1 MSTNNTSTPLT
12 RFNTSANPETTDM
25 SYYSAVT
32 TPHIPELLQNRKTC
46 FSRIYHFILLLG
58 VLLCA
63 SLLLY
68 LVIHAQFYMKF
79 SGGMKSDIGNVD
91 FSLQSEGGLNLST
104 TINSSVKAIPSQLWK
119 QLYVDDLL
127 SDSP

>member
-1 MSTNNTSTPLT
+1 MSNNNTSTPLT

-32 TPHIPELLQNRKTC
+32 TPHIPELLQNRKKC
-46 FSRIYHFILLLG
+46 LSRIYHFILLLG

-63 SLLLY
+63 SFLLY
-68 LVIHAQFYMKF
+68 LVIHLNVHMKF
-79 SGGMKSDIGNVD
+79 SGEMQSDIGNVNI
-91 FSLQSEGGLNLST
+91 SLQSEGELNLTS
-104 TINSSVKAIPSQLWK
+104 TINSSVKAMPSQLWE
-119 QLYVDDLL
+119 QLYVDDIL

>member
-1 MSTNNTSTPLT
+1 MNNTSTPLT
-12 RFNTSANPETTDM
+12 HLNTSTNPETTEM
-25 SYYSAVT
+25 SYYSAAS
-32 TPHIPELLQNRKTC
+32 TPHIPELLQNRKTS
-46 FSRIYHFILLLG
+46 FSRIYQFILLLG

-79 SGGMKSDIGNVD
+79 SGGMQSDIGNVN

-104 TINSSVKAIPSQLWK
+104 NSSVTVIPSQLWK